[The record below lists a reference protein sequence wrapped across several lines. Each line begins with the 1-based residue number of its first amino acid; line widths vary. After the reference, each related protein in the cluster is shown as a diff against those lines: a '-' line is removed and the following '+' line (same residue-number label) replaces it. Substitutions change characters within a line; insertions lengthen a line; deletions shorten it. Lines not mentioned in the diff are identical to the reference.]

1 MDSLLKKEHLF
12 ECILSALF
20 VIYLIIGCTTK
31 DYKHSQTLYLKI
43 ILLLILNL
51 SIYDNKTLF
60 IKTLK

>member
-1 MDSLLKKEHLF
+1 MCLHGF
-12 ECILSALF
+12 TI
-20 VIYLIIGCTTK
+20 IYLTIGCTTQ

-43 ILLLILNL
+43 ILLPILNL

>member
-1 MDSLLKKEHLF
+1 MCLHGF
-12 ECILSALF
+12 TI
-20 VIYLIIGCTTK
+20 IYLTIGCTTK

-43 ILLLILNL
+43 ILLLILNF